1 MYFCIY
7 QTHSDIRRGQFLF
20 SAFLQN
26 FTSQVATLKKLMTLF
41 FFLAFSQYI
50 SVITRCLL
58 NISYSALDSSLH
70 LLLICIKTSFY
81 SRLKMVPVYYDKV
94 PSTEF

>member
-1 MYFCIY
+1 MYFFIY

-20 SAFLQN
+20 SAFPTKFHFASRNSKKVDDLFLLFGF
-26 FTSQVATLKKLMTLF
+26 FTVYF
-41 FFLAFSQYI
+41 G
-50 SVITRCLL
+50 LL

-70 LLLICIKTSFY
+70 LLLICSKTSFY

-94 PSTEF
+94 PSTEFDREA